1 MKNLDPK
8 QRQQLVVLTLLFL
21 AALGYAGYQLFF
33 PGSTG
38 ASTRPSTEQSASTT
52 EQAKQ
57 PPTAETQTLA
67 TGWNPAQPARD
78 PFVVPPQFDN
88 LRNNALA
95 RTTPPPPRVA
105 SVPNVGTLP
114 PMPVTP
120 MPSATLP
127 PNLESPR
134 PSAPTQS
141 PAAEGQTPSIKV
153 TGVVI
158 GSRPVAIIR
167 AEDGKQRIVQPG
179 YQIEGGYTLRA
190 ISREGITIEK
200 DGQTITLGPG
210 GQTHAK

>member
-8 QRQQLVVLTLLFL
+8 QRQQLVVLILLFL
-21 AALGYAGYQLFF
+21 VALGYASYQLFF
-33 PGSTG
+33 TGSTG

-52 EQAKQ
+52 EPTKQ
-57 PPTAETQTLA
+57 PATTEAQTLA
-67 TGWNPAQPARD
+67 TGWNPSQPARD

-105 SVPNVGTLP
+105 SMPNVGTLP

-120 MPSATLP
+120 LPSTTP
-127 PNLESPR
+127 PLNPVPPR
-134 PSAPTQS
+134 PSTSEPS
-141 PAAEGQTPSIKV
+141 PVAEGQMPSLKV

-167 AEDGKQRIVQPG
+167 VEEGKQRIVQPG

-200 DGQTITLGPG
+200 DGRTITLGLG
-210 GQTHAK
+210 GQPHAK